1 MSATLHLGRQE
12 GHVRSE
18 VGIPAKSLHLGWL
31 LQAAVLVLECTP
43 EVLRDA
49 QAQEVLRQFSITTGY
64 RVTQSILKLGNTWC
78 TRRDRWIAVLTAPVI
93 QYCELPDMPP
103 GTSIRVIRDLIP
115 AFGTWHQF
123 DQAQLELN
131 LYELSKY
138 YQYAAGG
145 MEAVWIKLAE
155 QLPTLLHSAG
165 NQMYTCACGCRAAL
179 SENRLKQKGLVG
191 TLIPLATCQKHMN
204 QTMQH
209 ARYLHPVEMWAL
221 MGGSPKVD
229 MGRNLRLAMSGV
241 GQAVSPLMGLW
252 IFAHIRRCLDLT
264 FEVPPCKP
272 VQILEA
278 YMDEVVA
285 ACREKWPLPP
295 PPGVPAT
302 VEDPIEDCDMPVVD
316 CLTLSRSVPGEPDL
330 QMKVSPNSTGAHLLA
345 AETKLGND
353 VTGFQVRVD
362 GEPVD
367 LDSVL
372 PSAALVSIVP
382 PSWTPESLN
391 ASPVIPCCLD
401 ADEFLKYARDS
412 NAETPGP
419 VTDHEML
426 QSMRTPSMSR
436 CERISLLGMQGPV
449 WGDDEVLHGL
459 VQTAIGT
466 DVDQHVHVWDPL
478 LVTGL
483 VQHEVSDT
491 WASMV
496 RQRGFEATV
505 VSAVLLGGHWIPLV
519 WRVDGVGAKLHTL
532 SVASEN
538 EKTMQF
544 LSRVI
549 EFHRGGA
556 MGVWKS
562 HDIGFTPAG
571 YCGALVV
578 AFVRH
583 LLWGWLMVTDHDSL
597 VYYSA
602 GLRQEFADGVPDL
615 CPRPLLAGL
624 VVSVQTRLAD
634 LLVQHGVPPVEAPG
648 RSAMALKALG
658 ESEVSR
664 ALDAGNPWR
673 ELKWLGN
680 QCRPPFAFIKPSELQ
695 AQIDRRTVDKPVGHK
710 KHKHTKTKGKGK
722 GSASPVSVD
731 PAQLRLEP
739 GIFHSESG
747 QPLAQLGLT
756 QVRASASGVV
766 VVSVNAIEPYLKA
779 QHPLSSGP
787 LALFVVDALTAP
799 QTSLP
804 ITQERVPL
812 VCAVNSEPLLVDGF
826 LVQLGASPVTRAPLQ
841 PNIQVQSI
849 ATCVVKA
856 LVFRDQTEVPW
867 NEVVAHPMLH
877 IFAQVPPLQQ
887 CCDEECCGCEGWHRT
902 SAFPMD
908 SPVMELWGKQ
918 WLRLDF
924 SHASPSEAELFT
936 AHIRM
941 PEHLQLLAQH
951 FSGHAGVYL
960 EPKSLDGRRPSQ
972 DFQVVWLPKADMSQL
987 TVQRQT
993 VPHVIGLARLGN
1005 KMGLRCCTS
1014 HAAEVF
1020 AVVKPG
1026 HLFLPPGRR
1035 QTYLVGPF
1043 AFGTLQSSVAQV
1055 LRDNGWVAKPV
1066 QAVAAKS
1073 HVQGLMFRV
1082 QSVQEPPQKVLRMSH
1097 GDVVIS
1103 READPEQPDR
1113 SVPKLVAT
1121 SATESFVSKPCEGDY
1136 IQLNDPWAKAA
1147 SKLPAKAAT
1156 FPIGN
1161 PLEDVAQKVLAEVM
1175 TKLPQ
1180 TSMDVDGDEFANK
1193 RVEALERKVSDL
1205 HGQAQALA
1213 AQAQQHAQDTQGQFT
1228 ALRGEMQQQGAHF
1241 EQAIAAQANTMQ
1253 CFQDSFSEQF
1263 RQQVSHQ
1270 QLMLDSMFSKQ
1281 MEQFENLLNKRP
1293 RQE

>member
-1 MSATLHLGRQE
+1 
-12 GHVRSE
+12 
-18 VGIPAKSLHLGWL
+18 
-31 LQAAVLVLECTP
+31 
-43 EVLRDA
+43 
-49 QAQEVLRQFSITTGY
+49 
-64 RVTQSILKLGNTWC
+64 
-78 TRRDRWIAVLTAPVI
+78 
-93 QYCELPDMPP
+93 
-103 GTSIRVIRDLIP
+103 
-115 AFGTWHQF
+115 
-123 DQAQLELN
+123 
-131 LYELSKY
+131 
-138 YQYAAGG
+138 
-145 MEAVWIKLAE
+145 
-155 QLPTLLHSAG
+155 
-165 NQMYTCACGCRAAL
+165 
-179 SENRLKQKGLVG
+179 
-191 TLIPLATCQKHMN
+191 
-204 QTMQH
+204 
-209 ARYLHPVEMWAL
+209 
-221 MGGSPKVD
+221 
-229 MGRNLRLAMSGV
+229 
-241 GQAVSPLMGLW
+241 
-252 IFAHIRRCLDLT
+252 
-264 FEVPPCKP
+264 
-272 VQILEA
+272 
-278 YMDEVVA
+278 
-285 ACREKWPLPP
+285 
-295 PPGVPAT
+295 
-302 VEDPIEDCDMPVVD
+302 
-316 CLTLSRSVPGEPDL
+316 
-330 QMKVSPNSTGAHLLA
+330 
-345 AETKLGND
+345 
-353 VTGFQVRVD
+353 
-362 GEPVD
+362 
-367 LDSVL
+367 
-372 PSAALVSIVP
+372 
-382 PSWTPESLN
+382 
-391 ASPVIPCCLD
+391 
-401 ADEFLKYARDS
+401 
-412 NAETPGP
+412 
-419 VTDHEML
+419 
-426 QSMRTPSMSR
+426 
-436 CERISLLGMQGPV
+436 
-449 WGDDEVLHGL
+449 
-459 VQTAIGT
+459 
-466 DVDQHVHVWDPL
+466 
-478 LVTGL
+478 
-483 VQHEVSDT
+483 
-491 WASMV
+491 
-496 RQRGFEATV
+496 
-505 VSAVLLGGHWIPLV
+505 
-519 WRVDGVGAKLHTL
+519 
-532 SVASEN
+532 
-538 EKTMQF
+538 
-544 LSRVI
+544 
-549 EFHRGGA
+549 
-556 MGVWKS
+556 
-562 HDIGFTPAG
+562 
-571 YCGALVV
+571 
-578 AFVRH
+578 
-583 LLWGWLMVTDHDSL
+583 
-597 VYYSA
+597 
-602 GLRQEFADGVPDL
+602 
-615 CPRPLLAGL
+615 
-624 VVSVQTRLAD
+624 
-634 LLVQHGVPPVEAPG
+634 
-648 RSAMALKALG
+648 
-658 ESEVSR
+658 
-664 ALDAGNPWR
+664 
-673 ELKWLGN
+673 
-680 QCRPPFAFIKPSELQ
+680 
-695 AQIDRRTVDKPVGHK
+695 
-710 KHKHTKTKGKGK
+710 
-722 GSASPVSVD
+722 
-731 PAQLRLEP
+731 
-739 GIFHSESG
+739 
-747 QPLAQLGLT
+747 
-756 QVRASASGVV
+756 
-766 VVSVNAIEPYLKA
+766 VNAIEPYLKA

-1180 TSMDVDGDEFANK
+1180 TSMDVDGDESANK